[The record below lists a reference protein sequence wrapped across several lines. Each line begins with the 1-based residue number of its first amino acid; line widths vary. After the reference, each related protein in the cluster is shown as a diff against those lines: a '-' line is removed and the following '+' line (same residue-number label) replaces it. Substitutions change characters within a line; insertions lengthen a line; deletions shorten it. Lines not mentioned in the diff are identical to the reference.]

1 MQGHLTTGTFN
12 LLSKTIRSPHWAV
25 RFSQNH
31 RHRRCVLETFI
42 QGIPRLR
49 RSILAIS
56 SAHFGAERL
65 LTLASLSSLQTRA
78 LYSAASPF
86 LAFRDEPF
94 KLIASF
100 CCLSMY
106 G

>member
-1 MQGHLTTGTFN
+1 M
-12 LLSKTIRSPHWAV
+12 
-25 RFSQNH
+25 
-31 RHRRCVLETFI
+31 C
-42 QGIPRLR
+42 PRNFYPRDSAAAPL
-49 RSILAIS
+49 ILAIS

-106 G
+106 GELPPRHRSTLSEFQKEEHRSATACSRDAHKRASR